1 MSFLVLLIVVWIEK
15 FSALRRRVQ
24 RDSWFLGELRARDR
38 AGAPANRAWFTLGLL
53 VGLPVVLVAVVAWAL
68 EAVAYGWLALP
79 LHLWVLL
86 YSLGRGEP
94 KAATGPLRDAWRRG
108 DAQAALHVAERDLQ
122 ITADTPAALAEQAQG
137 WLLWQAFQSF
147 FAVVFWYSLLGPA
160 LALAYRLLALVAEH
174 SVNPGLGERARMLR
188 HALDWLPA
196 RVLGASF
203 ALVGNFVAV
212 CRWMLH
218 ELLDWQGSAARFVA
232 HTGRLAADLA
242 TPVPGTEAEPVAGLD
257 ALWAL
262 LQRAAM
268 LWYAL
273 FALWTLLYRG

>member
-1 MSFLVLLIVVWIEK
+1 MSFLVLLIVVWVEK
-15 FSALRRRVQ
+15 FSAWRSRIQ
-24 RDSWFLGELRARDR
+24 RDGWLIRELRARER
-38 AGAPANRAWFTLGLL
+38 QPGAAQRPWWVLALL
-53 VGLPVVLVAVVAWAL
+53 VGLPVVLVAVSLWAL
-68 EAVAYGWLALP
+68 SMIAYGWLALP
-79 LHLWVLL
+79 VHLLVLL

-108 DAQAALHVAERDLQ
+108 DTQAALHVAERDLGVSAQ
-122 ITADTPAALAEQAQG
+122 SPQALTEQVEG

-160 LALAYRLLALVAEH
+160 LALAYRLTALIAEY
-174 SVNPGLGERARMLR
+174 SETPALGERARLLQ

-196 RVLGASF
+196 RLLAASF

-218 ELLDWQGSAARFVA
+218 ELLDWHGAASRFVA
-232 HTGRLAADLA
+232 HTGRLAADLN
-242 TPVPGTEAEPVAGLD
+242 TPASDAEPVAGLA

-262 LQRAAM
+262 LQRAAV

>member
-15 FSALRRRVQ
+15 LSALRQRVQVDGWFLRALRRR
-24 RDSWFLGELRARDR
+24 ERATGS
-38 AGAPANRAWFTLGLL
+38 AKPGLALAWLVAP
-53 VGLPVVLVAVVAWAL
+53 PVVLVAVLLWAL
-68 EAVAYGWLALP
+68 GEVAYGWLALP
-79 LHLWVLL
+79 FHLLVLL
-86 YSLGRGEP
+86 YSLGRGDP
-94 KAATGPLRDAWRRG
+94 KVATGPLRDAWRRG
-108 DAQAALHVAERDLQ
+108 DLQAALHVAERDLGLSVP
-122 ITADTPAALAEQAQG
+122 TPEALTEQAQG
-137 WLLWQAFQSF
+137 WLLGQALRSF

-160 LALAYRLLALVAEH
+160 LAYRLLSLVVERTAD
-174 SVNPGLGERARMLR
+174 PAMAERAGLLL

-196 RVLGASF
+196 RLLGASF

-218 ELLDWQGSAARFVA
+218 ELLDWHGSAGRFVA

-242 TPVPGTEAEPVAGLD
+242 TPGSPTEPVAGLD

-262 LQRAAM
+262 LQRAAV

-273 FALWTLLYRG
+273 FALWTLLY

>member
-1 MSFLVLLIVVWIEK
+1 VSFLVLLAVVWIEK
-15 FSALRRRVQ
+15 FSAWRSRLQ
-24 RDSWFLGELRARDR
+24 RDGWFLRELWVREAQPMFVRR
-38 AGAPANRAWFTLGLL
+38 PWLVLVLL
-53 VGLPVVLVAVVAWAL
+53 IGLPVAAVATLLWVLAT
-68 EAVAYGWLALP
+68 VAYGWLALP
-79 LHLWVLL
+79 VHLVVLL

-94 KAATGPLRDAWRRG
+94 KVAMGPLRDAWRRG
-108 DAQAALHVAERDLQ
+108 DTQAALHVAERDLGVV
-122 ITADTPAALAEQAQG
+122 AGNLAALTEQAQN

-160 LALAYRLLALVAEH
+160 LALAYRLLAIAAEH
-174 SVNPGLGERARMLR
+174 SQHPAVREHARQLR
-188 HALDWLPA
+188 HALNWLPA

-218 ELLDWQGSAARFVA
+218 ELLDWQGSAARLVA

-242 TPVPGTEAEPVAGLD
+242 TPASDVEPVAGLD

-262 LQRAAM
+262 LQRAAV

>member
-1 MSFLVLLIVVWIEK
+1 MVLLIVVWVEK
-15 FSALRRRVQ
+15 FSALRLRIQ
-24 RDSWFLGELRARDR
+24 QDGWFIRELRARE
-38 AGAPANRAWFTLGLL
+38 AHLGSSGRAWLLLGVL
-53 VGLPVVLVAVVAWAL
+53 VGLPVALVAVLLWAL
-68 EAVAYGWLALP
+68 AGIAYGWLALP
-79 LHLWVLL
+79 VHLLVLI

-108 DAQAALHVAERDLQ
+108 DAQAALHVAERDLGVS
-122 ITADTPAALAEQAQG
+122 AETPTGLAEQAQA

-160 LALAYRLLALVAEH
+160 LALAYRLLALIAEH
-174 SVNPGLGERARMLR
+174 SENPALRERAGLLS
-188 HALDWLPA
+188 HTLDWLPA

-212 CRWMLH
+212 CRWTLH

-232 HTGRLAADLA
+232 HTGRLAADL
-242 TPVPGTEAEPVAGLD
+242 VGPGEPAEPVAGLD

-262 LQRAAM
+262 LQRAAV

>member
-1 MSFLVLLIVVWIEK
+1 VSFLVLLIVVLIEK
-15 FSALRRRVQ
+15 FSAWRQ
-24 RDSWFLGELRARDR
+24 RIQHDAWFVRELRAREG
-38 AGAPANRAWFTLGLL
+38 AGWIGNRPWLALALL
-53 VGLPVVLVAVVAWAL
+53 VGLPVVLVAVLVGAL
-68 EAVAYGWLALP
+68 GAVAYGWLALP
-79 LHLWVLL
+79 VHLWVLL

-94 KAATGPLRDAWRRG
+94 KAATGSLRDAWRRG
-108 DAQAALHVAERDLQ
+108 DTQAALHVAGRDLGV
-122 ITADTPAALAEQAQG
+122 TADTPDALAEQAQG

-174 SVNPGLGERARMLR
+174 SLNPALGEQAHRLR

-196 RVLGASF
+196 RLLGASF

-218 ELLDWQGSAARFVA
+218 ELLDWQGTAARFVA
-232 HTGRLAADLA
+232 HTGRLAADLV
-242 TPVPGTEAEPVAGLD
+242 TPINAADAEPVAAMD

-262 LQRAAM
+262 LQRAAV

>member
-1 MSFLVLLIVVWIEK
+1 MSFLVLLVVVWVEK
-15 FSALRRRVQ
+15 LSAWRSRIQ
-24 RDSWFLGELRARDR
+24 RDGWLIGELRARER
-38 AGAPANRAWFTLGLL
+38 HPAASQRAWWLLMLL
-53 VGLPVVLVAVVAWAL
+53 VGLPVVLVGVLLWAL
-68 EAVAYGWLALP
+68 SQVAYGWLALP
-79 LHLWVLL
+79 VHLLVLL

-94 KAATGPLRDAWRRG
+94 KAAMGPLRDAWRRG
-108 DAQAALHVAERDLQ
+108 DTQAALHVAERDLGV
-122 ITADTPAALAEQAQG
+122 TAQSPQALTEQVEG

-160 LALAYRLLALVAEH
+160 LALAYRLTALVAQYSET
-174 SVNPGLGERARMLR
+174 PALRERARLLR

-196 RVLGASF
+196 RLLGASF

-218 ELLDWQGSAARFVA
+218 ELLDWHGPASRFVA
-232 HTGRLAADLA
+232 HTGRLAVDLA
-242 TPVPGTEAEPVAGLD
+242 TPASDAEPVAGLD

-262 LQRAAM
+262 LQRAAV